1 MKSATKALFG
11 SLGDVNERDVKA
23 LLDALELDLHILA
36 QLQVQRAQRL
46 VQQKHLR
53 MVHKRPRD
61 GHALL
66 LPAGERGRVAPLV
79 ALQAHQLQHLQ
90 AAGADLFFVQLLQP
104 QAERH
109 VLEHVQVR
117 EQRVF
122 LEHGVDLPF
131 VRRQAR
137 DVPARKKNIA
147 RSRLHEPSDDAERR
161 RFPAARR
168 PQQCDELL
176 VMDVEGKPC

>member
-1 MKSATKALFG
+1 MN
-11 SLGDVNERDVKA
+11 VIIKA

-104 QAERH
+104 QMKRPFSNTFRCGNSAYFWNT
-109 VLEHVQVR
+109 VLTCR
-117 EQRVF
+117 LYGGRRVMS
-122 LEHGVDLPF
+122 LP
-131 VRRQAR
+131 A
-137 DVPARKKNIA
+137 KKHCPISA
-147 RSRLHEPSDDAERR
+147 PRTLR
-161 RFPAARR
+161 
-168 PQQCDELL
+168 
-176 VMDVEGKPC
+176 